1 MTITG
6 DKAKNIAVA
15 VKRIQEAK
23 QKGCTLAILPECF
36 NGLYEIE
43 LFRKNAEVIP
53 SGETSKALSQAAKS
67 NQIYVVGGSIPELCD
82 DKIYNTCT
90 VWNPNGNMIATYRKV
105 YFIRL
110 FS

>member
-1 MTITG
+1 
-6 DKAKNIAVA
+6 
-15 VKRIQEAK
+15 
-23 QKGCTLAILPECF
+23 LF
-36 NGLYEIE
+36 IE